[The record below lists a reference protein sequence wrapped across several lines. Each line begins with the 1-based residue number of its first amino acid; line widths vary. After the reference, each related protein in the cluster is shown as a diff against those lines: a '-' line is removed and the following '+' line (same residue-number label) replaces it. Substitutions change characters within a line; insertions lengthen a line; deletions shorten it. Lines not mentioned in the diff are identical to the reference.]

1 MSATNPAVSH
11 TPARAA
17 ADDLRGFIQ
26 HSPTPWH
33 AVAEARAR
41 LLAAGFVELQERD
54 SWSLAV
60 GGKYLLIR
68 DDSSLIAFVLGSDS
82 IQAGVRII
90 GAHTDS
96 PGLRVKAQGAQD
108 NGGYLRL
115 NCEVY
120 GSPILATFSDRDL
133 ALAGRVL
140 VRDGSGRDG
149 VRSAL
154 VNSERAL
161 VRLPNL
167 PIHLNKNVNE
177 DGLKLHKHR
186 DLNLLLASFNEALPA
201 REQFSDWLASA
212 AGCQRADLLGFE
224 LLAYDAQPGSFFGRE
239 EEFLASRQLDN
250 LGSCHAA
257 LDALLRV
264 AKESSSA
271 GGAGAAASA
280 GASTQ
285 VIALF
290 DHEEVGSSSY
300 HGADGDFLQQVLLR
314 IAQSASSAADASAK
328 MLANS
333 WLMSADMAHA
343 WHPSH
348 QDCYDGLHHLKVNA
362 GVALKMNSSQRYAT
376 NALGE
381 ALFMQLAERAQVPV
395 QKYVHR
401 ADLSCGT
408 TIGPISAARLGI
420 RTLDVGVPMWAM
432 HSARESCGARDHG
445 HYIDLM
451 RAFLQH

>member
-1 MSATNPAVSH
+1 MSATKALVSR
-11 TPARAA
+11 TDARKA
-17 ADDLRGFIQ
+17 ADALLAFIGK
-26 HSPTPWH
+26 SPTPWH
-33 AVAEARAR
+33 AVATAKAT
-41 LLAAGFVELQERD
+41 LLAAGFTELHERD
-54 SWSLAV
+54 SWMLAT
-60 GGKYLLIR
+60 GGKYLLVR
-68 DDSSLIAFVLGSDS
+68 DDSSLIAFVVGSDS
-82 IQAGVRII
+82 VNSGARII

-120 GSPILATFSDRDL
+120 GGPILATFSDRDL

-140 VRDGSGRDG
+140 VRDSSKRDG

-154 VNSERAL
+154 VDSGRAL

-167 PIHLNKNVNE
+167 PIHLNRSVNE

-186 DLNLLLASFNEALPA
+186 ELNLLLASLNEALPA
-201 REQFSDWLASA
+201 RDQFNDWLAGA
-212 AGCQRADLLGFE
+212 AGCSRSDILSFE
-224 LLAYDAQPGSFFGRE
+224 LLAYDTQPGAYFGRDQ
-239 EEFLASRQLDN
+239 EFLASRQLDN

-257 LDALLRV
+257 LEALVHAPADA
-264 AKESSSA
+264 A
-271 GGAGAAASA
+271 
-280 GASTQ
+280 TQ
-285 VIALF
+285 IIALF
-290 DHEEVGSSSY
+290 DHEEVGSGSY
-300 HGADGDFLQQVLLR
+300 HGADGDFLLQVLQR
-314 IAQSASSAADASAK
+314 IAQSQSADADATAK
-328 MLANS
+328 LLANS
-333 WLMSADMAHA
+333 WLLSADMAHA

-362 GVALKMNSSQRYAT
+362 GVALKINSSQRYAT

-408 TIGPISAARLGI
+408 TIGPISAARLGV
-420 RTLDVGVPMWAM
+420 RSLDVGVPMWAM
-432 HSARESCGARDHG
+432 HSARESCGALDQG

-451 RAFLQH
+451 RVFLQH

>member
-1 MSATNPAVSH
+1 MSATQTTFDDASFNTTNARHAVE
-11 TPARAA
+11 A
-17 ADDLRGFIQ
+17 LLGFIQ
-26 HSPTPWH
+26 RSPTPWH

-41 LLAAGFVELQERD
+41 LLVDGFTELQECN
-54 SWSLAV
+54 SWSLKV

-68 DDSSLIAFVLGSDS
+68 DDSSLIAFVVGRDS
-82 IQAGVRII
+82 INAGARII

-120 GSPILATFSDRDL
+120 GGPILATFSDRDL

-140 VRDGSGRDG
+140 VRDGKGRDG
-149 VRSAL
+149 VRTAL
-154 VNSERAL
+154 IDSIRAL

-167 PIHLNKNVNE
+167 PIHLNRSVNE

-186 DLNLLLASFNEALPA
+186 ELNLLLASFNEALAA
-201 REQFSDWLASA
+201 RDQFNDWLANE
-212 AGCQRADLLGFE
+212 AGCTRADLLGFE
-224 LLAYDAQPGSFFGRE
+224 LLAYDAQPGAFFGRD
-239 EEFLASRQLDN
+239 EEFIASRQLDN

-257 LDALLRV
+257 LDAIVR
-264 AKESSSA
+264 APAQTATKI
-271 GGAGAAASA
+271 
-280 GASTQ
+280 
-285 VIALF
+285 IALF
-290 DHEEVGSSSY
+290 DHEEVGSGSY

-314 IAQSASSAADASAK
+314 IAQAATTDADAPAK
-328 MLANS
+328 LLANS

-362 GVALKMNSSQRYAT
+362 GVALKINSSQRYAT

-381 ALFMQLAERAQVPV
+381 ALFMQLAERAKVPV

-401 ADLSCGT
+401 ADLACGT

-432 HSARESCGARDHG
+432 HSARESCGAHDQG
-445 HYIDLM
+445 HYMDLM
-451 RAFLQH
+451 RAFFAH